1 MLYHMPHLTRINNK
15 RNDTPHK
22 IFLLCNLLLW
32 RNGPPLRKIGLV
44 GETCLSPTR
53 FIGEVKLSAIFS
65 LEENNLPLGEVK
77 LSLVNFNLYL
87 RKMGPPFGNIGL
99 SGETCLSTTFSLREL
114 TFPADLSFKG
124 VNFPL

>member
-1 MLYHMPHLTRINNK
+1 MLYHMPHLTRINHK

-22 IFLLCNLLLW
+22 IFLLCNLLPW
-32 RNGPPLRKIGLV
+32 RNGLPLRKIGLV

-87 RKMGPPFGNIGL
+87 RKKGPPFGNISL